1 MAQHDYGNP
10 QPPFSGTQLNTTL
23 RNWRDALHTL
33 HRGAS
38 RPSYVQ
44 GGMLWIREVSST
56 NWELTLYDGADDIVI
71 ATINPSTNVVTPAGA
86 ATPADLE
93 TRVAKAGDTMTGALT
108 LSGAPTAANHA
119 ATKAYVDAGDNTR
132 VAKAGDTMT
141 GFLTLHADPTAAMHA
156 VTKAYVDAIIGTTG
170 RKLTGV
176 YVFNTTQNWTPPSG
190 TTAMLVWAV
199 GGGGGG
205 GRGGRI
211 VWNVGGGDGGG
222 N

>member
-33 HRGAS
+33 HRGAN

-44 GGMLWIREVSST
+44 GGMLWVREVSST
-56 NWELTLYDGADDIVI
+56 NWELTFYDGADDILV
-71 ATINPSTNVVTPAGA
+71 ATINPSTNTITPAGA
-86 ATPADLE
+86 ATPADLQ
-93 TRVAKAGDTMTGALT
+93 TRVAKAGDTMTGLLT
-108 LSGAPTAANHA
+108 LSGAPTSSNHA
-119 ATKAYVDAGDNTR
+119 ATKAYVDSAASAR

-141 GFLTLHADPTAAMHA
+141 GFLTLHANPTANLHA
-156 VTKAYVDAIIGTTG
+156 ATKAYVDTVAGGGG
-170 RKLTGV
+170 RKLTGI
-176 YVFNTTQNWTPPSG
+176 YVFNSTQNWTRPTG

-205 GRGGRI
+205 GQG
-211 VWNVGGGDGGG
+211 WDSGGGGGG
-222 N
+222 EGGEQP